1 MSFASGLITSTS
13 GSAVWT
19 THSEN
24 FQTDRQSGLSTPD
37 VHVTCGIEYRNKRD
51 EHISGNEMRVATR
64 TPLISGNTTSER
76 IFQPTGH
83 YVTGVGVVQGT
94 LVAKS
99 GSVTRLELTSK
110 DNCSTTSARDLI
122 LIRNEETF
130 GGYNVVFGNFVAGES
145 GIVNK
150 ISYDDCILD
159 MAITPQSQVLLPT
172 NGIMDTL
179 CFVAATGQIVT
190 SSPKATV
197 SYTMFPR

>member
-1 MSFASGLITSTS
+1 MSFASGLITATS
-13 GSAVWT
+13 GSSDWT
-19 THSEN
+19 SYAEN
-24 FQTDRQSGLSTPD
+24 FQSDRESGLSNPD
-37 VHVTCGIEYRNKRD
+37 VLVTFGLQYKNKRD
-51 EHISGNEMRVATR
+51 EHISGNELKVSTR
-64 TPLISGNTTSER
+64 TPLEEGGTVSER

-83 YVTGVGVVQGT
+83 YVTGVGVLQGT

-99 GSVTRLELTSK
+99 GSVTRLELTSR
-110 DNCSTTSARDLI
+110 DNCSTTSARDL
-122 LIRNEETF
+122 LMIRNEEIP

-159 MAITPQSQVLLPT
+159 MAIPPQSQVILAT

-179 CFVAATGQIVT
+179 CFVAATGQIDT
-190 SSPKATV
+190 SSPRATV